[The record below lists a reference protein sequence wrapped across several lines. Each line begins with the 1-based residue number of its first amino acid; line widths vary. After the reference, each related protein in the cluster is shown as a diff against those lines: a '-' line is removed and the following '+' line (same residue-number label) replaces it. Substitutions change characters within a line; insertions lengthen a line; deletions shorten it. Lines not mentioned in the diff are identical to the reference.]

1 MSRLFLE
8 TFICR
13 FKKRWFEE
21 QIFVAAKAVKSES
34 IAASMLYRVLFTADT
49 AAIFTDSYIGITEA
63 TSLLFG
69 DVLADW
75 RKKGLNA
82 LPLP

>member
-1 MSRLFLE
+1 MHGMYW
-8 TFICR
+8 
-13 FKKRWFEE
+13 KRSMVRTTSTEVMPLTMWRT
-21 QIFVAAKAVKSES
+21 

-49 AAIFTDSYIGITEA
+49 AAIFTDGYIGITEA

-75 RKKGLNA
+75 RKNGLNA